1 MGLWGWGWRAPLS
14 MCPLVFTKGRKTGGG
29 GCLRYPTGRPGPSG
43 WKARAGPDGLA
54 HYPHM
59 ARGDVESDGFWELCL
74 AQE

>member
-1 MGLWGWGWRAPLS
+1 
-14 MCPLVFTKGRKTGGG
+14 MCALVFTKGRKTGRG
-29 GCLRYPTGRPGPSG
+29 GCLRHPMGRPGPELG
-43 WKARAGPDGLA
+43 KAWTERLEGQSGPDGFA